1 MAHKDPDFQAAEV
14 MAEVLETAVFEGP
27 ALIIGEPTGSLGQAL
42 EVPFESWARR
52 AGTSTRA
59 TPWPAEGPFGTVLV
73 RMTRSAEELKFIMAL
88 AARRLIPGGKLFLFG
103 GNDEGIKSAA
113 KAFAPRFETPQTLIA
128 KRHCRVFGAEL
139 KTSPGDNALQG
150 FAEAVRVQTKTLELA
165 WTSWPGMFAHGR
177 LDVGSAFL
185 IEHLP
190 DLEEGARVLDY
201 GCGAGVLSLALQ
213 RRAAGLDITLL
224 DNDAL
229 ALEVATK
236 NVDGTTACLGTSM
249 DALGEAEKFDLI
261 LSNPPIHIGKQQ
273 TYVMLE
279 RLIAEAPDRLNRSG
293 RLRLVVQ
300 GTAPVERMMGEVFTQ
315 VTAIADNRSFVI
327 WEGVV

>member
-14 MAEVLETAVFEGP
+14 MAEVLETATFEGP
-27 ALIIGEPTGSLGQAL
+27 VLIMGEPTGALGQAL
-42 EVPFESWARR
+42 EVPVENWARR
-52 AGTSTRA
+52 AGTSVAA

-73 RMTRSAEELKFIMAL
+73 RMTRSAEELKFVMAL
-88 AARRLIPGGKLFLFG
+88 AARRLTPGGKLFLFG
-103 GNDEGIKSAA
+103 SNDEGIKSAT
-113 KAFAPRFETPQTLIA
+113 KAFAPRFEVPQTLIT
-128 KRHCRVFGAEL
+128 KRHCRVFGAAL
-139 KTSPGDNALQG
+139 KAAPSDDELQG
-150 FAEAVRVQTKTLELA
+150 FAEAVRIQTKTAELG

-213 RRAAGLDITLL
+213 RQAAGLDITLL

-229 ALEVATK
+229 ALEVAAR
-236 NVDGTTACLGTSM
+236 NVDGTTPCLGISM
-249 DALGEAEKFDLI
+249 EALGEAEKFDLI

-273 TYVMLE
+273 TYAMLE
-279 RLIAEAPDRLNRSG
+279 SLILGAPERLNKG
-293 RLRLVVQ
+293 GHLRLVVQ
-300 GTAPVERMMGEVFTQ
+300 GTAPVERMMQEVFTK
-315 VTAIADNRSFVI
+315 VTAVADNRSFVV
-327 WEGVV
+327 WDGVV